1 MNKNLIT
8 LAAIG
13 GVGYF
18 LYKKFYK
25 KKSVTAEVIEEAP
38 MTSST
43 AQPSTTQDPY
53 KDKVETLQA
62 LLKVGVDGRAGKQT
76 NGALEN
82 LYSPTPMTFPAETA
96 FQLGYPLLR
105 KNGKGVVSPS
115 NVDFYINALKDK
127 TTPTQLYYKSQASK
141 GSFVEDIKKVLP
153 KDKPKTS
160 KFPWQ

>member
-8 LAAIG
+8 LAALG

-25 KKSVTAEVIEEAP
+25 KKSVNAAVIEEAP

-62 LLKVGVDGRAGKQT
+62 LLKVGIDGRARKQT

-115 NVDFYINALKDK
+115 NVDFYINALKNK
-127 TTPTQLYYKSQASK
+127 TTPTQLYYKAQANK
-141 GSFVEDIKKVLP
+141 GSFVEDIKKLLP
-153 KDKPKTS
+153 KDKPKTI
-160 KFPWQ
+160 KLPWQ

>member
-8 LAAIG
+8 LLAAG
-13 GVGYF
+13 GIGYF

-25 KKSVTAEVIEEAP
+25 KKSVDAAIEESNVN
-38 MTSST
+38 SST

-62 LLKVGVDGRAGKQT
+62 LLKVGIDGKAGKQT

-82 LYSPTPMTFPAETA
+82 LYSPVPMTFPAEIA
-96 FQLGYPLLR
+96 FQTGYPLLR

-115 NVDFYINALKDK
+115 NVDFYINALKNK
-127 TTPTQLYYKSQASK
+127 TTPTQLYYKAQANA
-141 GSFVEDIKKVLP
+141 GFFVEDIKKVLP
-153 KDKPKTS
+153 KDKPKS
-160 KFPWQ
+160 AKLFWQ